1 MGRDC
6 HGRPIKTP
14 ETVRER
20 SKLSHLN
27 ARYTTDLKRRVVRV
41 RSGIFKRTRT
51 LSDIYAAGPAA
62 PRGHLAS
69 SPPPPQQEGA
79 DNQPRS
85 CPGTPGPSAAAE
97 NPLGRGRALRPPRG
111 GAALPLQT
119 RGGTGGFLHRG
130 FPPPG
135 NPRGGGKHLGG
146 RRGRG
151 WGPPRPAPP
160 PPWQRPRSR
169 SRPRARLPRRG
180 CPVRSAAGSAR
191 LRQDEEASSSSLRAG
206 HLQPPLR
213 EAPSQPRR
221 RFPLRHQPALD
232 PHAGGDL
239 GQRGWHRSVAAWPPP
254 LLRAVP
260 PPPCPSR
267 PAGEPRRG
275 RWELR
280 ARPGGRGPRGAAVVY
295 RAPGWETAGGVR
307 EGKGPAGCGSRAESR
322 RARGPEE
329 EGGGAGTARG
339 SPRDR
344 APLREAKLLA
354 EAGCRGA
361 GKLPGSLPGALS
373 HATVDRRLPGFWLLA
388 GKPVSRRGV
397 CEGGSGGWRS
407 PQDFF
412 GFLCGFNCNA
422 VPWGL
427 M

>member
-1 MGRDC
+1 M
-6 HGRPIKTP
+6 
-14 ETVRER
+14 
-20 SKLSHLN
+20 
-27 ARYTTDLKRRVVRV
+27 
-41 RSGIFKRTRT
+41 
-51 LSDIYAAGPAA
+51 GPA
-62 PRGHLAS
+62 
-69 SPPPPQQEGA
+69 
-79 DNQPRS
+79 
-85 CPGTPGPSAAAE
+85 
-97 NPLGRGRALRPPRG
+97 
-111 GAALPLQT
+111 
-119 RGGTGGFLHRG
+119 
-130 FPPPG
+130 
-135 NPRGGGKHLGG
+135 
-146 RRGRG
+146 
-151 WGPPRPAPP
+151 PPRPAPP
-160 PPWQRPRSR
+160 PPWQRPR

-260 PPPCPSR
+260 PSALPGR
-267 PAGEPRRG
+267 PGSPGAAGGSSGRG
-275 RWELR
+275 RAGGDPGERRWFIGRLVGKLREAFGR
-280 ARPGGRGPRGAAVVY
+280 ARGRPGAGPEPSPGGPGGRRRRAAGPGQ
-295 RAPGWETAGGVR
+295 
-307 EGKGPAGCGSRAESR
+307 PAG
-322 RARGPEE
+322 P
-329 EGGGAGTARG
+329 
-339 SPRDR
+339 PRDR